1 MPSSAKDSNT
11 SGPWKHYLVQ
21 SLSWIAFRFPDTE
34 FKTKEVLAKKK
45 TKNKEKGKHSRL
57 SLPCCLLND
66 HWESNR
72 YIRICP
78 TYVTKPSVVISL
90 STSSSCLSD
99 TVISFGFKWRLL
111 EDRKEGKTAEFVH
124 VKEKNLKSGSNR
136 MAQKKVLCWIIVWV
150 TVNSASEWGISI
162 LLLFEWPEGQHRM
175 ETGTGWEW
183 LHDYEP
189 GQHISALECAKG
201 SQQDS
206 EGVKWEPVGFTPK
219 WSVCL
224 F

>member
-1 MPSSAKDSNT
+1 MTHAHTGDRKSKLQCHHQLRTQTQVVHENT
-11 SGPWKHYLVQ
+11 ILYSHCLELHFVFQTQNLKQKRYWQ
-21 SLSWIAFRFPDTE
+21 
-34 FKTKEVLAKKK
+34 KKK

-99 TVISFGFKWRLL
+99 TVISIGFKWRLL

-124 VKEKNLKSGSNR
+124 VKEKKP
-136 MAQKKVLCWIIVWV
+136 Q
-150 TVNSASEWGISI
+150 
-162 LLLFEWPEGQHRM
+162 
-175 ETGTGWEW
+175 
-183 LHDYEP
+183 
-189 GQHISALECAKG
+189 
-201 SQQDS
+201 
-206 EGVKWEPVGFTPK
+206 VGE
-219 WSVCL
+219 
-224 F
+224 